1 MKYKEITLYLIF
13 GVLTTAVN
21 WIIFQICLEIFLVNW
36 SIANVIAWV
45 GAVTFAYATNKKIV
59 FESSNPQIVKEFAL
73 FVQFRLVSL
82 VLEMLIMFVMIE
94 MISVLPLVS
103 KIITSVAVVIANYFF
118 SKVVIFK

>member
-59 FESSNPQIVKEFAL
+59 FESSNPQIIKEFAL

-82 VLEMLIMFVMIE
+82 VLEMLIMFVLIE

>member
-59 FESSNPQIVKEFAL
+59 FESSNPQIIKEFAL

-82 VLEMLIMFVMIE
+82 VLEMLIMFVLIE
-94 MISVLPLVS
+94 MISVLPLLS